1 MLVVIRILLFIFC
14 ITSANSWVMAA
25 SSEAASENFEVLEST
40 YVQIEIP
47 TRDQPSTISILRTFD
62 KIYNLMEEKYYSLL
76 NWKMYN
82 RGGELKIPNY
92 DRKGQF
98 GTWINNPNDNNCYNT
113 RALVLIRDSD
123 KRVTFDAEDNCIV
136 STGLWKDDYTGQA
149 FTKREDIQIDH
160 FVPLKNAYM
169 SGAYRWGPQARCLY
183 SNYMGNSFHLKAV
196 NGTENMRK
204 SDKSP
209 DKYIPPNKEYTC
221 AYLKNWLSVKF
232 LWGLRM
238 TAAEA
243 KAIQTALKQ
252 NNCNLRNF
260 KMSANDILNQN
271 RFANENIDVCDEVI
285 AAQQPA
291 PTAN

>member
-1 MLVVIRILLFIFC
+1 MLVVIRILLFTFC
-14 ITSANSWVMAA
+14 ITSINSQAMAT
-25 SSEAASENFEVLEST
+25 SSQAVGENFEVLEST

-62 KIYNLMEEKYYSLL
+62 KIYNLIEEKYYSLL
-76 NWKMYN
+76 NWKMYH
-82 RGGELKIPNY
+82 RGGELKVPNY

-123 KRVTFDAEDNCIV
+123 KRVTFEVEDNCIV

-169 SGAYRWGPQARCLY
+169 SGAYRWGQQARCLY
-183 SNYMGNSFHLKAV
+183 ANYMGNSFHLKAV

-221 AYLKNWLSVKF
+221 TYLKNWLSVKF

-238 TAAEA
+238 TTAEA
-243 KAIQTALKQ
+243 KAIQTALKE

-260 KMSANDILNQN
+260 NMSANDILNQN
-271 RFANENIDVCDEVI
+271 RFANKNIDVCDEI
-285 AAQQPA
+285 IDAQTPA
-291 PTAN
+291 PFAN